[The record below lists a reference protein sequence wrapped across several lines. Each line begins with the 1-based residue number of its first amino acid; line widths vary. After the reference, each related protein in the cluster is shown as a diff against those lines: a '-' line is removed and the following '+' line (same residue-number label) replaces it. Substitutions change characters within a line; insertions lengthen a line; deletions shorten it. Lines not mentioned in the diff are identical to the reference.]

1 MIDFTPM
8 KPGAELLQEDY
19 YPDAQVLSF
28 SDADGN
34 YADSLAVRGKVMV
47 VSSYDPLKLDKGTCD
62 RLAEFIGD
70 AQALGFQ
77 PLVLAATTPDEING
91 LAADPGLLTNL
102 YFADRK
108 TLMTFNRSNGGVT
121 YVDGATIVRK
131 WASRSLPDKDT
142 LRWLAEADSTEAL
155 VDGEQKSRLRVQAFL
170 LYAFAV
176 MLLL

>member
-1 MIDFTPM
+1 
-8 KPGAELLQEDY
+8 
-19 YPDAQVLSF
+19 
-28 SDADGN
+28 
-34 YADSLAVRGKVMV
+34 
-47 VSSYDPLKLDKGTCD
+47 
-62 RLAEFIGD
+62 
-70 AQALGFQ
+70 
-77 PLVLAATTPDEING
+77 
-91 LAADPGLLTNL
+91 
-102 YFADRK
+102 
-108 TLMTFNRSNGGVT
+108 MTFNRSNGGVT